1 LLTFSLAFIFIVVLD
16 FRRLAVILISLNF
29 MSVIIAIMEIA
40 GNDQCCLPI
49 DLGDVSHRLALRDL
63 NISMTLEVVIEEI
76 EQHHV
81 LFEVVQLVNAE
92 SVHVVVDLDYFLALC
107 TPLGFNFLAQNNSA
121 RVIVIWI

>member
-1 LLTFSLAFIFIVVLD
+1 M
-16 FRRLAVILISLNF
+16 ILIIL
-29 MSVIIAIMEIA
+29 SVIIAIMEIA
-40 GNDQCCLPI
+40 GNDQRCLPI

-63 NISMTLEVVIEEI
+63 NISMTLKVVIEEI

-92 SVHVVVDLDYFLALC
+92 SVHVVVDLDYFLAFH
-107 TPLGFNFLAQNNSA
+107 TPLGFYFLAQNNSA

>member
-1 LLTFSLAFIFIVVLD
+1 
-16 FRRLAVILISLNF
+16 
-29 MSVIIAIMEIA
+29 M
-40 GNDQCCLPI
+40 
-49 DLGDVSHRLALRDL
+49 
-63 NISMTLEVVIEEI
+63 EVVIEEI